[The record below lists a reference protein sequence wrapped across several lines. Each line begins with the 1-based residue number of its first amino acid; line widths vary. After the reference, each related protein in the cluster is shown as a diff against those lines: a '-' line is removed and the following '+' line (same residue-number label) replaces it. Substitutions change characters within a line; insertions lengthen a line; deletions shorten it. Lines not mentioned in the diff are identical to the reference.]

1 MTLIAWIFSLAAG
14 VVVAGGVYTAAFV
27 VWADRSF
34 PPAGRFVDVEGGR
47 IHLLEKPGNN
57 DAAPVVLLL
66 HGASG
71 NAQDMMN
78 SIGTGLSG
86 RYRIVAP
93 DRPGHGWSD
102 RPEGRDDASPARQA
116 SLIVQ
121 ALAALGVSRAIVVAH
136 SWSGALATA
145 LALDHADLVSGLVL
159 LAPVTHP
166 WPGGVTWYYGPAS
179 SAVVGTAFTSF
190 FAAPIGSAVLKPAI
204 AGVFHPNT
212 PPADY
217 AERSGAWL
225 VLRPAE
231 FRANAQDVQD
241 LLGFVQAQFPRYGEI
256 SVPTTII
263 HGEEDRTVS
272 PLIHSQA
279 IARQVEGAKLIL
291 LPGVGHMPHY
301 THPELVVSEVD
312 RVAALSAPAAK
323 SALRVQAR

>member
-121 ALAALGVSRAIVVAH
+121 ALAALGVSRHRRRPFVVRRAGDRACARPRRSRLRPRAAGPRH
-136 SWSGALATA
+136 SPLAGRR
-145 LALDHADLVSGLVL
+145 HR
-159 LAPVTHP
+159 
-166 WPGGVTWYYGPAS
+166 YYGPAS

-190 FAAPIGSAVLKPAI
+190 FAAPIGSGRAEACHRRCVPSQYATGGRLN
-204 AGVFHPNT
+204 GVARGSCCGPSNSGPT
-212 PPADY
+212 P
-217 AERSGAWL
+217 
-225 VLRPAE
+225 
-231 FRANAQDVQD
+231 
-241 LLGFVQAQFPRYGEI
+241 
-256 SVPTTII
+256 
-263 HGEEDRTVS
+263 RT
-272 PLIHSQA
+272 
-279 IARQVEGAKLIL
+279 
-291 LPGVGHMPHY
+291 
-301 THPELVVSEVD
+301 
-312 RVAALSAPAAK
+312 
-323 SALRVQAR
+323 